1 MLASKRIRYFL
12 GHLTCSIFFGFLLVA
27 LVFLVWYPAP
37 LAYAE
42 GVTVIFLMLLA
53 IDVTLG
59 PLLSLLVY
67 KEGKKTLKMDLSI
80 IILIQFMALSYG
92 VYAITQ
98 SRPAWIVQTGW
109 VFEVVPANAVD
120 GKDQI
125 KAESQ
130 YQSNSFMGLK
140 WVAVNDAKNP
150 NNSFAVPQLMP
161 STYADLSLART
172 RLHQHAL
179 ALDDLTQFNPKQ
191 DVERILQEYP
201 EANSWMPLRTTGL
214 GLVVLLNKEQ
224 GKVIGVVNLRPW
236 DE

>member
-1 MLASKRIRYFL
+1 LSHRASF
-12 GHLTCSIFFGFLLVA
+12 HLSKNI
-27 LVFLVWYPAP
+27 AP
-37 LAYAE
+37 LKF
-42 GVTVIFLMLLA
+42 GTKHLA

-80 IILIQFMALSYG
+80 LIQFMALSYG

-98 SRPAWIVQTGW
+98 SRPAWIVQIGW

-130 YQSNSFMGLK
+130 YQSNSFTGLK
-140 WVAVNDAKNP
+140 WAVVKNP
-150 NNSFAVPQLMP
+150 NNSLAAPQLMP
-161 STYADLSLART
+161 SMYADLSLAMT

-179 ALDDLTQFNPKQ
+179 ALDDLTKFNPKQ

-201 EANSWMPLRTTGL
+201 GAMSWMPLRTTGL
-214 GLVVLLNKEQ
+214 GLVVLLDKEY
-224 GKVIGVVNLRPW
+224 KVIDVINLRPW
-236 DE
+236 QE

>member
-1 MLASKRIRYFL
+1 MSHRASF
-12 GHLTCSIFFGFLLVA
+12 HLSKNI
-27 LVFLVWYPAP
+27 AP
-37 LAYAE
+37 LKF
-42 GVTVIFLMLLA
+42 GTKHLA

-80 IILIQFMALSYG
+80 LIQFMALSYG

-98 SRPAWIVQTGW
+98 SRPAWIVQIGW

-130 YQSNSFMGLK
+130 YQSNSFTGLK
-140 WVAVNDAKNP
+140 WAVVKNP
-150 NNSFAVPQLMP
+150 NNSLAAPQLMP
-161 STYADLSLART
+161 SMYADLSLAMT

-179 ALDDLTQFNPKQ
+179 ALDDLTKFNPKQ

-201 EANSWMPLRTTGL
+201 GAMSLMPLRTTGRC
-214 GLVVLLNKEQ
+214 LVVVLYKEY
-224 GKVIGVVNLRPW
+224 KVIDVINLRPW
-236 DE
+236 QE